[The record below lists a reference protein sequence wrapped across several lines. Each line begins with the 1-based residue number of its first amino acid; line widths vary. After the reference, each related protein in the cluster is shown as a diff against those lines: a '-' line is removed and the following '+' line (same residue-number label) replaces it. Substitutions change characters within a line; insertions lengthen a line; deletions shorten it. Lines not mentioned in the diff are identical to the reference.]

1 MSHNDTQQE
10 PGSRRHS
17 HLAHVWVMLM
27 CVPMVVIVIALVATG
42 GIGAGFIL
50 AAVMCVAMIAM
61 MMRMMSGGG
70 ERR

>member
-1 MSHNDTQQE
+1 
-10 PGSRRHS
+10 
-17 HLAHVWVMLM
+17 M